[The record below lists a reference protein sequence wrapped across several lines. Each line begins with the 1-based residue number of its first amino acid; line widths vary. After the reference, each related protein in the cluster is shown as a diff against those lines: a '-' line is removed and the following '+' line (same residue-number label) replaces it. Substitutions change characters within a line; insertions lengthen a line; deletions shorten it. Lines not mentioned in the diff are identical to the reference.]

1 MKLLLLVIIIASFIQ
16 VANAQDYSPRTRKNV
31 EEIGKTLNNFNRK
44 PQWQQKYEIYITG
57 GNYLMNNNDYANA
70 IKSFNKALAIVP
82 NSQEALIGKNYCR
95 QMLKEKS
102 KGRRR

>member
-1 MKLLLLVIIIASFIQ
+1 MRPLLSVIIIMCMVQLVS
-16 VANAQDYSPRTRKNV
+16 AQEVSDRTRKNAN
-31 EEIGKTLNNFNRK
+31 EISKTLDNFNRK
-44 PQWQQKYEIYITG
+44 PQWQQKYEIYIVG

-95 QMLKEKS
+95 QMLNPK
-102 KGRRR
+102 RHR